1 VNYSPT
7 NIDTNLTQNGMVSNS
22 EVRLCWFEVRQ
33 YFLIEDAITFSLRSL
48 LKALLYIAA
57 IGDIIGL

>member
-7 NIDTNLTQNGMVSNS
+7 NIDTNLTQNEMVSNS

-33 YFLIEDAITFSLRSL
+33 YFLVEDAITFSLRPL

-57 IGDIIGL
+57 IGDIIGS